1 MLKMESTQQMAV
13 SIINSSFEA
22 AVVAATSALENMGIE
37 YDYQDI
43 YSRVKNK
50 FDFVMDDSG
59 VKNNLIG
66 KAITIDQALNNKFGS
81 AIRNRNWLADTS
93 RAAKLDEDVNKLRMM
108 LSSKGIDQ
116 KMRVLNACF
125 SVKRI
130 PGKSSSIIKCTKL
143 MRDKLERGEVEVD
156 DSFVDEKMEVD
167 TIDWKS
173 RYEQLEQRFES
184 LKSRVNEKYNNWVLK
199 ARKMNENMHSLQNV
213 ISQQQAH
220 IAELQVYN
228 NKLER
233 DLQNKIGSLTSSI
246 EWYLR
251 SMELDPEIKADIEQQ
266 INSIDA
272 INPLHAFDDLE
283 SVIRNL
289 ISDYDK
295 LFLMFKGLIQRCNY
309 QYSFG
314 CEGAGAT
321 NFSLLKQAGDVEENP
336 GPDYKDHDG
345 DYKDHDIDYKD
356 DDDKASAQVNEDIV
370 VSKTSLWKEMQC
382 NRDITIRFKFDR
394 TIIKAGGLGYKWS
407 EISFKPITYQY
418 TYARDGEQITAHTT
432 CSVNGVNNFSYNG
445 GSLPTDFA
453 ISRYEVIKENSF
465 VYIDYWDDSQAFR
478 NMVYVRSLA
487 ANLNTVTCTGGS
499 YSFALPLGHYPVMTG
514 GTVSLHP
521 AGVTL
526 STQFTDFVS
535 LNSLRFR
542 FRLTVGEPSFSI
554 TRTRVSRLYG
564 LPAAN
569 PNNQREYYEISGRF
583 SLISLV
589 PSNDDY
595 QTPIMNSVT
604 VRQDLERQLGE
615 LRDEFNS
622 LSQQIAISQLID
634 LALLP
639 LDMFSMFSGIK
650 STIDAAKSMATNV
663 MKRFK
668 RSNLA
673 SSVSTLTDAM
683 SDAASSISR
692 SSSIRSIGSSASAW
706 TEVSNSIADVSTTV
720 DTVSTQ
726 TATIAKRL
734 RLKEIATQ
742 TDGMNFDDISAAV
755 LKTKI
760 DKSVQITPNTLPEI
774 VTEAS
779 EKFIPNRTYRVINN
793 DEVFE
798 AGMDGKF
805 FAYRVDTFDEIPF
818 DVQKFADLVTDSPVI
833 SAIIDLK
840 TLKNLKDNYGI
851 SKQQAFDL
859 LRSDP
864 RVLREFI
871 NQNNPIIRNRIEN
884 LIMQCRL

>member
-1 MLKMESTQQMAV
+1 MASLIYRQLLTNSYTV
-13 SIINSSFEA
+13 SLSDEI
-22 AVVAATSALENMGIE
+22 
-37 YDYQDI
+37 QDI
-43 YSRVKNK
+43 
-50 FDFVMDDSG
+50 
-59 VKNNLIG
+59 
-66 KAITIDQALNNKFGS
+66 GS
-81 AIRNRNWLADTS
+81 AKS
-93 RAAKLDEDVNKLRMM
+93 QDV
-108 LSSKGIDQ
+108 
-116 KMRVLNACF
+116 
-125 SVKRI
+125 
-130 PGKSSSIIKCTKL
+130 
-143 MRDKLERGEVEVD
+143 
-156 DSFVDEKMEVD
+156 
-167 TIDWKS
+167 TI
-173 RYEQLEQRFES
+173 
-184 LKSRVNEKYNNWVLK
+184 
-199 ARKMNENMHSLQNV
+199 
-213 ISQQQAH
+213 
-220 IAELQVYN
+220 
-228 NKLER
+228 
-233 DLQNKIGSLTSSI
+233 
-246 EWYLR
+246 
-251 SMELDPEIKADIEQQ
+251 
-266 INSIDA
+266 
-272 INPLHAFDDLE
+272 
-283 SVIRNL
+283 
-289 ISDYDK
+289 
-295 LFLMFKGLIQRCNY
+295 
-309 QYSFG
+309 
-314 CEGAGAT
+314 
-321 NFSLLKQAGDVEENP
+321 NP
-336 GPDYKDHDG
+336 GPFAQTGYAPVNWGAGETNDSTTVEPLLDG
-345 DYKDHDIDYKD
+345 PYQPTTFNPPTSYWILLAPTVEGVVIQGTNNTDFRWLATILLEPNVQAANRVYNLFRQRETLLVENTSQTQWKFIDVSKTTPTGSYTQHGPLFSTPKLYAVMKFSGRIYTYNGTTPNATTGYYSTTNYD
-356 DDDKASAQVNEDIV
+356 TVSMTSFCDFYIISRSQEEKCTEYINHGLPPIQNTRNVVPVSLSAREIVHTRAQVNEDIV
-370 VSKTSLWKEMQC
+370 VSKTSLWKEMQY
-382 NRDITIRFKFDR
+382 NRDITIRFKFDK
-394 TIIKAGGLGYKWS
+394 TVIKAGGLGYKWS

-487 ANLNTVTCTGGS
+487 AELNTVTCTGGR
-499 YSFALPLGHYPVMTG
+499 YDFALPVGAYPVMMG
-514 GTVSLHP
+514 GTVSLHLD
-521 AGVTL
+521 GRTL

-604 VRQDLERQLGE
+604 VRQDLERQLQE
-615 LRDEFNS
+615 LRQEFNS
-622 LSQQIAISQLID
+622 LSQEIAMSQLID

-639 LDMFSMFSGIK
+639 LDMFSMFTGIK
-650 STIDAAKSMATNV
+650 STIDAAKSIATSV

-818 DVQKFADLVTDSPVI
+818 DVQKFEGLVRNSPVI
-833 SAIIDLK
+833 SAVIVLL
-840 TLKNLKDNYGI
+840 TLKNLKNNYGI
-851 SKQQAFDL
+851 SMQQAFDL
-859 LRSDP
+859 LRKET
-864 RVLREFI
+864 RVLRESI
-871 NQNNPIIRNRIEN
+871 KQNNTIIRNRIEH
-884 LIMQCRL
+884 LIRQCRM